1 MLDMGLGKTVST
13 LTAITE
19 LMHDYFDVQKVL
31 VIAPLRVADSTW
43 TDEAARWKHTR
54 YLKMAK
60 VLGSEA
66 KRVQALNEKA
76 HVYIINRENV
86 AWLVEYYGRKW
97 DFDMIVIDESS
108 SFKSHAARRF
118 KELKKVRPRAKRV
131 VELTGTPAP
140 NGIMDLWSQI
150 YLLDRGKRLGK
161 NITSFRKK
169 YFDQGRANGHIV
181 YDWVPKENAEREIY
195 KKIADIS
202 VSMKSEDYLSLPRVT
217 RNFIKVKLSD
227 DVVKRY
233 RKFEREYIL
242 QVANSDIVASSAA
255 SLSNKLLQLANGAV
269 YDDEKNVISIHSE
282 KLETLAELADT
293 NAHKSMMVMY
303 WYKHDL
309 ERLKKRFP
317 RARALESSE
326 DIRDWNDSKIELLLV
341 HPASAGHGLNLQYGG
356 SIIVWFGLT
365 WSLELYQQANKRLHR
380 HGQKENVII
389 HHLIA
394 EGTIDE
400 DVMKAL
406 EEKNIG
412 QEKMLEAVKARIE
425 KLKTT

>member
-1 MLDMGLGKTVST
+1 
-13 LTAITE
+13 
-19 LMHDYFDVQKVL
+19 
-31 VIAPLRVADSTW
+31 
-43 TDEAARWKHTR
+43 
-54 YLKMAK
+54 
-60 VLGSEA
+60 
-66 KRVQALNEKA
+66 
-76 HVYIINRENV
+76 
-86 AWLVEYYGRKW
+86 
-97 DFDMIVIDESS
+97 
-108 SFKSHAARRF
+108 
-118 KELKKVRPRAKRV
+118 
-131 VELTGTPAP
+131 
-140 NGIMDLWSQI
+140 MDLWSQI